1 MGGKHKMRFLALLR
15 KELRES
21 LPWILLTVILLLTV
35 GAYMLRMEAYYNR
48 HTRYLSRL
56 SPGVTLDPYTFAHY
70 SVLQVSAVWLVV
82 ISIGLGLVLGVR
94 HFGIPFFTRTWPFLL
109 HRSTGRMT
117 ILTAKLTAATIA
129 IVVSLGTTWLVIYLY
144 ACRPGMFT
152 IPPYYTNL
160 IDGWLFTVLGLVVYL
175 ATALSALSTA
185 RWYTTKIFGLAL
197 VTIVIFVMTVETS
210 RPWIIVITI
219 FTAAILLSQIIH
231 IFLTREF

>member
-1 MGGKHKMRFLALLR
+1 MRFLALLK

-21 LPWILLTVILLLTV
+21 LPWILLSLVLLLTV
-35 GAYMLRMEAYYNR
+35 CAYMLRMEAYYGR

-56 SPGVTLDPYTFAHY
+56 SPGTTINPSTFAHY
-70 SVLQVSAVWLVV
+70 SVLQVSAVWLLI
-82 ISIGLGLVLGVR
+82 ISIGLGLVLGAR

-117 ILTAKLTAATIA
+117 ILAAKLTAATIS
-129 IVVSLGTTWLVIYLY
+129 IVVSLSTAWLILYLY
-144 ACRPGMFT
+144 ACRPGIFT
-152 IPPYYTNL
+152 VPPSYINL

-185 RWYTTKIFGLAL
+185 RWYTTKIFGLVL
-197 VTIVIFVMTVETS
+197 VTIMIFAMTVESS
-210 RPWIIVITI
+210 RLWVIAIT
-219 FTAAILLSQIIH
+219 TLAAAILLSQTIH